1 MRSTG
6 GGPAASGSRRV
17 WVVAAALVALGL
29 TAAAVTYSLAYRAGQ
44 ADERK
49 QLQPYLSGGT
59 TPSGGEQAAGAQP
72 SGSGSGSGAGSGA
85 GLGAGSAPGT
95 GTTPPG
101 GTDAGTPSLAGGTG
115 ASGNLGSVAGG
126 ASGSSPSAGTAGTP
140 ATPTIGADPRQPGLN
155 YLELCTLTYRDGLTA
170 VEFLGKNGLRAG
182 LVPAQKAVD
191 PAKAAANNGPHVVF
205 ILDGIP
211 SDRFR
216 ASEKER
222 AALIKRV
229 EDIGRRFQREQRGA
243 SDFSRPAWRL
253 FRERDR

>member
-1 MRSTG
+1 MPTS
-6 GGPAASGSRRV
+6 ANRRV
-17 WVVAAALVALGL
+17 WAVAAALVALGL

-59 TPSGGEQAAGAQP
+59 TPSGGEQAAGGQP
-72 SGSGSGSGAGSGA
+72 SGAGSGA
-85 GLGAGSAPGT
+85 GTGSVSGTGAGA
-95 GTTPPG
+95 TPPG
-101 GTDAGTPSLAGGTG
+101 GTDAGTPNLAGGTG

-126 ASGSSPSAGTAGTP
+126 SSGASPSAGTSGAAGTP
-140 ATPTIGADPRQPGLN
+140 TTPTIGADPRQPGLN
-155 YLELCTLTYRDGLTA
+155 YLELCTLTYRDGLAA

-229 EDIGRRFQREQRGA
+229 EDVGRRFQREQRGA